1 MIRYVVDLYLRYYRI
16 DVILVSLDPAGL
28 LVDLSV
34 IHIQAAVISTAENLP
49 EKNVHHDV
57 MTSDHLPAVLTE
69 LHAEHTEL
77 ARVARRQ
84 LQVVVL
90 AARVIRGVITCG
102 HQVITLII
110 SSDQLTYGHKVE
122 AV

>member
-1 MIRYVVDLYLRYYRI
+1 
-16 DVILVSLDPAGL
+16 
-28 LVDLSV
+28 
-34 IHIQAAVISTAENLP
+34 
-49 EKNVHHDV
+49 

-69 LHAEHTEL
+69 LHAEHAEL
-77 ARVARRQ
+77 ARVARHQ

-102 HQVITLII
+102 SSVITLIII